1 MKIFRVLLNN
11 TKKHRC
17 FVALL
22 LCVFC
27 IPTGFLEAVEP
38 DARLFSENIEERHSV
53 YSTIAQEI
61 TRKIDAANDVQTT
74 QSYLLEQQVLTKLKE
89 MPGSAEKHPI
99 DLRFS
104 EWASRETISWQD
116 AEQFL
121 ERYVDILKE
130 MKISTENQETTK
142 IQMEKLADQLF
153 EIDEKDS
160 KNTLLQLQ
168 HAYQVRKFIHQ
179 KEISK
184 QLKQGVIAAE
194 TAYPEMIKRITLQ
207 DQMVFEQK
215 SNVRETKRKV
225 EKHLQKAR
233 LESAANE
240 ARIQQQESILAGYLG
255 HDLSDDDKRKMN
267 YEQLK
272 LLVME
277 VDQLLLDK
285 KQQEERVNL
294 LEEDLQASWFETISS
309 RADFFILSDKVRDL
323 KKQAEEL
330 QKDISSLHERMYQ
343 HEKDFSSLRGGNALV
358 GPKAQELIRSLD
370 VDIRSFFTQ
379 LSSVDQRRVK
389 AEIKSRLLEKAIDL
403 RQSSLGAMVTRTRE
417 VTDNF
422 YEKIVTFLHNPLVSY
437 NGMSISLLLLVQV
450 AGLLTAGIAINRLY
464 GAAVQKMGKKRRWSE
479 RTIHLV
485 DALGK
490 YPFIVA
496 VGLIILS
503 VAGVNT
509 RSLALIAGA
518 LSVGIGF
525 GMQTIVNNLVSGIIL
540 LFDKSIRPGDFISL
554 GGGPDASGFRG
565 NVVQMN
571 IRATVLRTNDNINV
585 IIPNADLMASQ
596 VVNWTYSDE
605 RIRFRVPFSV
615 AYGTDIDRVK
625 ALIKDAMLALPVVM
639 PYPEPQVWMA
649 EHGESSLSFLAAI
662 WVEGQN
668 ARQPARTSD
677 SVLTAIYTTLQ
688 TNGIEI
694 PFPQMDLRFRQPD
707 GEKLEGER
715 LLSILTRELY
725 QKPAAV

>member
-1 MKIFRVLLNN
+1 MKIVCVFLYYLQ
-11 TKKHRC
+11 KPGYLPI
-17 FVALL
+17 FL
-22 LCVFC
+22 LCALC
-27 IPTGFLEAVEP
+27 ITSARVEAVEP
-38 DARLFSENIEERHSV
+38 DGRLFSENMEERYRS
-53 YSTIAQEI
+53 YAAIEQEI
-61 TRKIDAANDVQTT
+61 SRKIDSTSDTKSAKT
-74 QSYLLEQQVLTKLKE
+74 YMLEQQVLTKLKE
-89 MPGSAEKHPI
+89 MPVADEKHPI

-104 EWASRETISWQD
+104 EWDSREKISWQE
-116 AEQFL
+116 AERFL

-130 MKISTENQETTK
+130 MKLSAENHENTK
-142 IQMEKLADQLF
+142 LQMEKLAGQLF
-153 EIDEKDS
+153 KIDSNSSE
-160 KNTLLQLQ
+160 NLLLQLQ
-168 HAYQVRKFIHQ
+168 HAYQVRKFAHQ
-179 KEISK
+179 NKITE
-184 QLKQGVIAAE
+184 QLREGIKAAE
-194 TAYPEMIKRITLQ
+194 TAYPEIVKRIILH

-215 SNVRETKRKV
+215 RRVSEVRKEV
-225 EKHLQKAR
+225 DEQLEKAR

-240 ARIQQQESILAGYLG
+240 AQIQQQESVLAGYLG
-255 HDLSDDDKRKMN
+255 HDLSDDETRKMN

-272 LLVME
+272 LLAMQVGQLFLKKNELEGRVTLME
-277 VDQLLLDK
+277 
-285 KQQEERVNL
+285 EEM
-294 LEEDLQASWFETISS
+294 QASWFETISS
-309 RADFFILSDKVRDL
+309 RADFLRLTDNAGDL
-323 KKQAEEL
+323 QNQADQL
-330 QKDISSLHERMYQ
+330 QKDVNTLHEQMYQ
-343 HEKDFSSLRGGNALV
+343 HEKDLSSLRGGNALV
-358 GPKAQELIRSLD
+358 GPKAEGLIGSLD
-370 VDIRSFFTQ
+370 DDIRSFFTQ
-379 LSSVDQRRVK
+379 LSSIDQRRVR

-403 RQSSLGAMVTRTRE
+403 RQSFLGAMVTRTRE
-417 VTDNF
+417 VTNNF
-422 YEKIVTFLHNPLVSY
+422 YERIITFIQHPLVSY
-437 NGMSISLLLLVQV
+437 NGMSISLLLLLQV
-450 AGLLTAGIAINRLY
+450 AGLLAAGIVTNRLY
-464 GAAVQKMGKKRRWSE
+464 GAVVQKMGKKRRWSE

-490 YPFIVA
+490 YPFIII

-554 GGGPDASGFRG
+554 GGGTGASDFRG

-625 ALIKDAMLALPVVM
+625 TLIKEAMLALPVVL
-639 PYPEPQVWMA
+639 PYPKPQVWMA

-677 SVLTAIYTTLQ
+677 SVLTAIYTTLES
-688 TNGIEI
+688 NGIEI
-694 PFPQMDLRFRQPD
+694 PFPQMDLRFRQQD
-707 GEKLEGER
+707 GEQLERER
-715 LLSILTRELY
+715 VLSNLTREFY
-725 QKPAAV
+725 QKPVTV